1 VPHARQNFW
10 SGLIAAP
17 HDEQLSWE
25 LGAGAAAAGV
35 SQSSA
40 CWELWAGAADFTGV
54 AGGSSVTG
62 GVGSSSNTGI
72 AAAAIA
78 AGRGS
83 SVTVG
88 AGESAVAGS
97 GWPTGAAIDA
107 DAAAAIVVADGA
119 CVLVSLRSK
128 SCTPA
133 ISEPPQERQNLFD
146 GGLLAPHDGHADA
159 SVVAAAALAF
169 AGCASAFARLAPHD
183 RQNLLVVGLL
193 ALQAGHVDPL
203 ESSVSAP
210 DFSPG

>member
-1 VPHARQNFW
+1 VPHARQNFCP
-10 SGLIAAP
+10 GLIAAP

-78 AGRGS
+78 ASGGS

-97 GWPTGAAIDA
+97 GWPTGAATDA

-159 SVVAAAALAF
+159 SVAAAGLAF
-169 AGCASAFARLAPHD
+169 TGCASAFDRPAPHD
-183 RQNLLVVGLL
+183 KQNLLVAGLL
-193 ALQAGHVDPL
+193 APQDGHADPL